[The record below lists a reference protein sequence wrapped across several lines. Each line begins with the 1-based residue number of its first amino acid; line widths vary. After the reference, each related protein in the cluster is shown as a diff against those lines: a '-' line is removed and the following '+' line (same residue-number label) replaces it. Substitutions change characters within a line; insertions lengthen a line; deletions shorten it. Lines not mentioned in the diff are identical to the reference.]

1 MTHHSDTGDT
11 PNGDPTTDT
20 TDHAL
25 RALDRLV
32 GTWQVS
38 REASGTISYAW
49 MDGGFFLVQTG
60 ELDVFGHHNQ
70 FTEIIGR
77 DKPFGGDPSDD
88 IKSRVYTSAGDTL
101 DYVYELT
108 GDTLT
113 IWGGHRDSRPAVA
126 RGNRQSAR
134 PAAAARTARTSPD
147 RPAEDGWPAPRV
159 DGARARPG
167 PVTRSGSSRPRT
179 AGSTRT
185 APAPRPRR

>member
-38 REASGTISYAW
+38 GEASGTISYAW

-113 IWGGHRDSRPAVA
+113 IWGGHRDS
-126 RGNRQSAR
+126 
-134 PAAAARTARTSPD
+134 
-147 RPAEDGWPAPRV
+147 DGMYTGKFSV
-159 DGARARPG
+159 DGNTLTGAWSWPG
-167 PVTRSGSSRPRT
+167 GGYATTTRRQHDTHPERETQS
-179 AGSTRT
+179 
-185 APAPRPRR
+185 